1 MFYLFKYT
9 FEYIYFNIYVV
20 LYIFLFVNHCI
31 YVYAEIA
38 LRGTWIALILNS
50 RKLNARTNALLY

>member
-38 LRGTWIALILNS
+38 LRGT
-50 RKLNARTNALLY
+50 